1 MFTDMYA
8 TITSG
13 VRKALGL
20 VVLLAVLQDSTA
32 QQTAPKKDTVA
43 VSKLQVTGTIRDAAT
58 GKGIVGARISLPNV
72 SASITDASGSF
83 KVTVPTYFED
93 LMVSAEGYDTK
104 QIPLKGRKH
113 IEVALLDESYNGF
126 QDPLTSPLATAPIR
140 NTTTA
145 SSRIQLD
152 GAWTR
157 PMETLDG
164 LLQGQI
170 AGLNSTRRSGTPG
183 VGANLF
189 LRGYNS
195 LYGTNKPLVI
205 VDGMIYDVNDYGQ
218 SIIANNYTNP
228 FALINIQDIDNVTVL
243 KDAAS
248 IYGAKGANGAI
259 LITTSRAK
267 QQATHIDFGAY
278 TTYNQQPSNLPVMNA
293 ADYRIYLAGMLQ
305 SKGMTSNE
313 INAMPFMI
321 DDTTGNP
328 DYYRYHNNTNWQDK
342 IMKSSLTNNYFLR
355 VTGGDNIAT
364 YALSV
369 GYAKA
374 AGTIRATDMN
384 RYNTR
389 FNAAFN
395 FSKRFTGSANL
406 SFTYNEQ
413 NLRDQGISD
422 KTAPVFLALTKAP
435 FMLDR
440 EVNEKGVTSPN
451 YAETDFLNKSNPAVL
466 INNMQA
472 FNKFYRFFGSFRFNY
487 AISKSF
493 NASTLFGIT
502 YDKVRENIF
511 IPRKGV
517 ADDTLSNAVADS
529 RLGTQVKRLFS
540 YYTDSKLEYSKTVN
554 RYHQFTSRL
563 GLRYQHSDA
572 EQDYAL
578 GFNSATDDLVS
589 VQNGIN
595 ALRQIGG
602 GIGEWNWMNTY
613 FNAEYSFRNKLFFA
627 FNAATDGS
635 SRFGSQ
641 VKNGVLINGN
651 HFAVLPSASFAWL
664 LSSENFMADS
674 KIDLFKLRLSW
685 SMTGNDDI
693 GNYTTRQTYT
703 SQNLLGMQ
711 GLVRNGIPNPAL
723 QWETSEKFNAGVD
736 VSALNDRLTFTAD
749 LFHTKTRNMLV
760 YENITG
766 GAGFNTIVTNN
777 GAMQNT
783 GLEATV
789 GVRLINRKNLKW
801 DVSGNI
807 ATIRN
812 MVKTVPGG
820 RFLTE
825 YAGATLLTQGDRP
838 AGLFYGYVTN
848 GVFST
853 SQEAADA
860 GLKVKNAD
868 GSFTSFGAGDIRFV
882 DINEDKVIDENDRRV
897 LGSPMPE
904 FFGGFSTALTYK
916 QFKLEALFTYAGGH
930 EVFNYMRY
938 RLESASTTD
947 NQLSSV
953 VNRWRAEGQVTNMPK
968 ATYGDP
974 LGNSRFS
981 DRWIEDGSY
990 LRLRHASLSYALP
1003 IKGEFVRNAT
1013 IYVTGTNLLTFTK
1026 YMGYDPEFSASPS
1039 IYGQGI
1045 DTGLDPQ
1052 YRSATLGVKLGF

>member
-1 MFTDMYA
+1 MYS

-13 VRKALGL
+13 FRKTLGL
-20 VVLLAVLQDSTA
+20 VVLLAAMQDTTA
-32 QQTAPKKDTVA
+32 QQQAPKKDTVA
-43 VSKLQVTGTIRDAAT
+43 VVKTQVTGTIRDAAT
-58 GKGIVGARISLPNV
+58 GKGITGARITLPNV
-72 SASITDASGSF
+72 SASITDGSGSF
-83 KVTVPTYFED
+83 KLNVPTFYED
-93 LMVSAEGYDTK
+93 ILVSADGYDTK
-104 QIPLKGRKH
+104 QVPLKGRMQ
-113 IEVALLDESYNGF
+113 IVVSLLEEGNNGF
-126 QDPLTSPLATAPIR
+126 QDPLTSPLATAPMR

-145 SSRIQLD
+145 SARLQLSED
-152 GAWTR
+152 WSR
-157 PMETLDG
+157 PMETLDA
-164 LLQGQI
+164 LLQGKV

-183 VGANLF
+183 AGANLF

-228 FALINIQDIDNVTVL
+228 FALINVQDIDNVTVL

-248 IYGAKGANGAI
+248 IYGTKGTNGAI
-259 LITTSRAK
+259 IITTSRAK

-278 TTYNQQPSNLPVMNA
+278 TTYNQQPSSLPVMNA
-293 ADYRIYLAGMLQ
+293 DDYRVYLAGMLQ
-305 SKGMTSNE
+305 SKGLSSSE

-328 DYYRYHNNTNWQDK
+328 DYYRYHNNTNWQNK
-342 IMKSSLTNNYFLR
+342 IMKNSLTNNYFLR

-369 GYAKA
+369 GYAKVE
-374 AGTIRATDMN
+374 GTIRSTDLN
-384 RYNTR
+384 RYNTL

-422 KTAPVFLALTKAP
+422 KTAPLFLALTKAP

-440 EVNEKGVTSPN
+440 EVNDKGVTSPN
-451 YAETDFLNKSNPAVL
+451 FADTDILGKSNPAVL

-472 FNKFYRFFGSFRFNY
+472 FNKYYRFFGSFKFNY
-487 AISKSF
+487 EISKSL
-493 NASTLFGIT
+493 NASTLFGVT
-502 YDKVRENIF
+502 YDKVRENVF

-517 ADDTLSNAVADS
+517 QDDTLSNAVADS

-540 YYTDSKLEYSKTVN
+540 FYTDSRLEYRKTIR

-572 EQDYAL
+572 EQDFAL

-589 VQNGIN
+589 VQNGLN
-595 ALRQIGG
+595 ALRQVGG

-613 FNAEYSFRNKLFFA
+613 FNAEYGFKNKIFLA
-627 FNAATDGS
+627 FNAAADGS
-635 SRFGSQ
+635 SRFGTQ
-641 VKNGVLINGN
+641 VKNGVLINSN
-651 HFAVLPSASFAWL
+651 HFAVLPSASLAWL

-693 GNYTTRQTYT
+693 GNYSTRQTYT

-736 VSALNDRLTFTAD
+736 VSAWNDRLTFTAD
-749 LFHTKTRNMLV
+749 VFHTKTRNMLV
-760 YENITG
+760 YETITG
-766 GAGFNTIVTNN
+766 GAGFNTILTNN

-783 GLEATV
+783 GVEATL
-789 GVRLINRKNLKW
+789 GVRLINKKNLKW

-807 ATIRN
+807 ATVRN
-812 MVKTVPGG
+812 MVNHVPGG

-838 AGLFYGYVTN
+838 AGLFYGYIAN
-848 GVFST
+848 GVYST
-853 SQEAADA
+853 SADAAAA

-868 GSFTSFGAGDIRFV
+868 GSYTAFGAGDIRFSDV
-882 DINEDKVIDENDRRV
+882 NGDKVIDENDRRV

-904 FFGGFSTALTYK
+904 YFGGFSSKLTYRRF
-916 QFKLEALFTYAGGH
+916 QLEALFTFAGGH
-930 EVFNYMRY
+930 EVFNYTRY

-947 NQLSSV
+947 NQLNSV
-953 VNRWRAEGQVTNMPK
+953 LNRWRAEGQVTNMPK

-990 LRLRHASLSYALP
+990 LRLRHASLSYQLP
-1003 IKGEFVRNAT
+1003 LKGEFVRNAT
-1013 IYVTGTNLLTFTK
+1013 VYITGTNLLTFTK
-1026 YMGYDPEFSASPS
+1026 YMGFDPEFSASPS

-1045 DTGLDPQ
+1045 DTGLDPL

>member
-1 MFTDMYA
+1 MYS
-8 TITSG
+8 TIKSG
-13 VRKALGL
+13 FRKALGL
-20 VVLLAVLQDSTA
+20 FLFLGAMQHVTA
-32 QQTAPKKDTVA
+32 QQPAAKKDTAA
-43 VSKLQVTGTIRDAAT
+43 VIKIQVTGTISDAAT
-58 GKGIVGARISLPNV
+58 GKGIAGARISLPNV
-72 SASITDASGSF
+72 SASITDGNGAF
-83 KVTVPTYFED
+83 KINVPTYFED
-93 LMVSAEGYDTK
+93 LLVSADGYDTK
-104 QIPLKGRKH
+104 QIPLKGRKQ
-113 IEVALLDESYNGF
+113 IAVSLLDEGYSGF
-126 QDPLTSPLATAPIR
+126 QDPLTSPLAIAPIR

-145 SSRIQLD
+145 SSRLQLD
-152 GAWTR
+152 GEWTK
-157 PMETLDG
+157 PMESLDAI
-164 LLQGQI
+164 LQGQV

-228 FALINIQDIDNVTVL
+228 FALINVQDIDNVTVL

-248 IYGAKGANGAI
+248 IYGTKGTNGAI
-259 LITTSRAK
+259 IITTSRAK
-267 QQATHIDFGAY
+267 QQATQIDFGAY
-278 TTYNQQPSNLPVMNA
+278 TTYNQQPSSLPVMNA
-293 ADYRIYLAGMLQ
+293 DDYRVYLAGMLQ
-305 SKGMTSNE
+305 SKGLSSTE

-328 DYYRYHNNTNWQDK
+328 DYYRYHNNTNWQNK
-342 IMKSSLTNNYFLR
+342 IFNNSLTNNYFLR

-374 AGTIRATDMN
+374 EGTIRATDMN

-395 FSKRFTGSANL
+395 FSRRFTGSANL
-406 SFTYNEQ
+406 SFTFNEQ

-440 EVNEKGVTSPN
+440 EVNDKGVTSPN
-451 YAETDFLNKSNPAVL
+451 FADTDILGKSNPAVL

-472 FNKFYRFFGSFRFNY
+472 FNKYYRFSGSFKFNY

-493 NASTLFGIT
+493 NASTLIGVT
-502 YDKVRENIF
+502 YDKVRENVF

-517 ADDTLSNAVADS
+517 QDDTLSNAVADS

-540 YYTDSKLEYSKTVN
+540 FYTDSRVEFSKTIR

-589 VQNGIN
+589 VQNGLN
-595 ALRQIGG
+595 ALRQVGG

-613 FNAEYSFRNKLFFA
+613 FNAEYGFKNKLFLA
-627 FNAATDGS
+627 FNAAADGS
-635 SRFGSQ
+635 SRFGTQ
-641 VKNGVLINGN
+641 VKNGVLINSN
-651 HFAVLPSASFAWL
+651 HFAVLPSASLAWL

-693 GNYTTRQTYT
+693 GNYSTRQTYT

-723 QWETSEKFNAGVD
+723 QWETGEKFNAGVD
-736 VSALNDRLTFTAD
+736 VSAWNDRLTFTAD
-749 LFHTKTRNMLV
+749 LFHSKTRNMLV

-766 GAGFNTIVTNN
+766 GAGFNTILTNN
-777 GAMQNT
+777 GSMQNT
-783 GLEATV
+783 GVEATL
-789 GVRLINRKNLKW
+789 GVRLINKKNLKW
-801 DVSGNI
+801 DISGNI
-807 ATIRN
+807 ATVRN
-812 MVKTVPGG
+812 MVNHVPGG

-838 AGLFYGYVTN
+838 AGLFYGYVSN
-848 GVFST
+848 GVYST
-853 SQEAADA
+853 STEAAEA

-868 GSFTSFGAGDIRFV
+868 GTYTAFGAGDIRFS
-882 DINEDKVIDENDRRV
+882 DINGDKLIDENDRRV

-904 FFGGFSTALTYK
+904 YFGGFTNKLTYRRF
-916 QFKLEALFTYAGGH
+916 QLEALFTFAGGH

-938 RLESASTTD
+938 RLESASNTD
-947 NQLSSV
+947 NQLNSV
-953 VNRWRAEGQVTNMPK
+953 INRWRAEGQVTNMPK

-981 DRWIEDGSY
+981 NRWIEDGSY

-1003 IKGEFVRNAT
+1003 VKGEFVRNAT

-1045 DTGLDPQ
+1045 DTGLDPL

>member
-1 MFTDMYA
+1 MYS

-13 VRKALGL
+13 FRKALGL
-20 VVLLAVLQDSTA
+20 ILFLGAIQGVTA
-32 QQTAPKKDTVA
+32 QEPAAKKDTVA
-43 VSKLQVTGTIRDAAT
+43 VIKIQVTGTILDAAT

-83 KVTVPTYFED
+83 KINVPTYFED
-93 LMVSAEGYDTK
+93 LLVTAEGYDGK
-104 QIPLKGRKH
+104 QIPLKGRKQ
-113 IEVALLDESYNGF
+113 ISVSLLEEGYSGF
-126 QDPLTSPLATAPIR
+126 QDPLTSPLSIEPMR
-140 NTTTA
+140 NTTSA
-145 SSRIQLD
+145 SSRIQLSNE
-152 GAWTR
+152 WTK
-157 PMETLDG
+157 PNETLDA
-164 LLQGQI
+164 LLQGQV

-228 FALINIQDIDNVTVL
+228 FALINVQDIDNVTVL

-248 IYGAKGANGAI
+248 IYGTKGTNGAI
-259 LITTSRAK
+259 IITTSRAK

-278 TTYNQQPSNLPVMNA
+278 TTYNQQPSSLPVMNA
-293 ADYRIYLAGMLQ
+293 DDYRVYLSGMLQ
-305 SKGMTSNE
+305 SKGLSSSE

-328 DYYRYHNNTNWQDK
+328 DYYRYHNNTNWQNK
-342 IMKSSLTNNYFLR
+342 VFNNSLTNNYFLR

-369 GYAKA
+369 GYSKA
-374 AGTIRATDMN
+374 EGTIRSTDMN

-406 SFTYNEQ
+406 SFTFNEQ

-422 KTAPVFLALTKAP
+422 KTAPLFLALTKAP

-440 EVNEKGVTSPN
+440 EVNDKGVTSPN
-451 YAETDFLNKSNPAVL
+451 FADTDILGKSNPAVL

-472 FNKFYRFFGSFRFNY
+472 FNKYYRFSGSFKFNY
-487 AISKSF
+487 AISKTL
-493 NASTLFGIT
+493 NASTLIGVT

-529 RLGTQVKRLFS
+529 RLGSQVKRLFAF
-540 YYTDSKLEYSKTVN
+540 YTDTRLEYSKTIR

-589 VQNGIN
+589 VQNGLN

-613 FNAEYSFRNKLFFA
+613 FNAEYGFKNKLFLA
-627 FNAATDGS
+627 FNAAADGS
-635 SRFGSQ
+635 SRFGTQ
-641 VKNGVLINGN
+641 VKNGVLINSN
-651 HFAVLPSASFAWL
+651 HFAVLPSASLAWL

-693 GNYTTRQTYT
+693 GNYSTRQSYT

-723 QWETSEKFNAGVD
+723 QWETGEKFNAGVD
-736 VSALNDRLTFTAD
+736 VSALNDRLTFTMD
-749 LFHTKTRNMLV
+749 FFHSKTRNMLV

-766 GAGFNTIVTNN
+766 AAGFNTILTNN
-777 GAMQNT
+777 GSMQNT

-789 GVRLINRKNLKW
+789 GVRLINKKNLKW
-801 DVSGNI
+801 DISGNI

-812 MVKTVPGG
+812 MVKHVPGG
-820 RFLTE
+820 RFFTE

-838 AGLFYGYVTN
+838 AGLFYGYVSN
-848 GVFST
+848 GVYST
-853 SQEAADA
+853 STEAAEA

-868 GSFTSFGAGDIRFV
+868 GSYTAFGAGDIRFS
-882 DINEDKVIDENDRRV
+882 DINGDKLIDENDRRV

-904 FFGGFSTALTYK
+904 YFGGFSNKLTYRRF
-916 QFKLEALFTYAGGH
+916 QLEALFTFAGGH

-938 RLESASTTD
+938 RLESASNTD
-947 NQLSSV
+947 NQLNSV
-953 VNRWRAEGQVTNMPK
+953 INRWRAEGQVTNMPK

-981 DRWIEDGSY
+981 NRWIEDGSY

-1003 IKGEFVRNAT
+1003 VKGEFVRNAT

-1039 IYGQGI
+1039 LYGQGI
-1045 DTGLDPQ
+1045 DTGLDPL

>member
-1 MFTDMYA
+1 MYS
-8 TITSG
+8 TIKSG
-13 VRKALGL
+13 FRKALGL
-20 VVLLAVLQDSTA
+20 VVLLAAMQVTTA
-32 QQTAPKKDTVA
+32 QQQAPTKDTAA
-43 VSKLQVTGTIRDAAT
+43 VVKSRVSGTIRDAAT
-58 GKGIVGARISLPNV
+58 GKGITGARISLPNV
-72 SASITDASGSF
+72 SASITDSSGNF
-83 KVTVPTYFED
+83 TINVPAFFED
-93 LMVSAEGYDTK
+93 LLVSADGYDTK
-104 QIPLKGRKH
+104 QVPLKGRMQ
-113 IEVALLDESYNGF
+113 IEVSLLEEGYSGF
-126 QDPLTSPLATAPIR
+126 QDPLTSPLATAPMR
-140 NTTTA
+140 NATSA
-145 SSRIQLD
+145 SSRLQLSEE
-152 GAWTR
+152 WSR
-157 PMETLDG
+157 PMETLDA
-164 LLQGQI
+164 LLQGKV

-183 VGANLF
+183 AGANLF

-228 FALINIQDIDNVTVL
+228 FALINVQDIDNVTVL

-248 IYGAKGANGAI
+248 IYGTKGANGAI

-267 QQATHIDFGAY
+267 QQATQIDFGAF
-278 TTYNQQPSNLPVMNA
+278 TTYNQQPSLLPVMNA
-293 ADYRIYLAGMLQ
+293 DDYRVYLAGMLQ
-305 SKGMTSNE
+305 SKGLSSTE
-313 INAMPFMI
+313 INAMPFMN

-328 DYYRYHNNTNWQDK
+328 DYYRYHNNTNWQNK
-342 IMKSSLTNNYFLR
+342 VMNNSLTNNYFLR

-374 AGTIRATDMN
+374 EGTIRSTDMN

-422 KTAPVFLALTKAP
+422 KTAPLFLSLTKAP

-440 EVNEKGVTSPN
+440 EVNDKGVTSPN
-451 YAETDFLNKSNPAVL
+451 LADTDILGKSNPAVL

-472 FNKFYRFFGSFRFNY
+472 FNKYYRFFGSFKFNY
-487 AISKSF
+487 EISKSL
-493 NASTLFGIT
+493 NASTLFGVT
-502 YDKVRENIF
+502 YDKVRENVF

-540 YYTDSKLEYSKTVN
+540 FYTDSRLEFSKN
-554 RYHQFTSRL
+554 IRRYHQFTSRL

-572 EQDYAL
+572 EQDFAL

-589 VQNGIN
+589 VQNGLN

-613 FNAEYSFRNKLFFA
+613 FNAEYGFKNKLFLA
-627 FNAATDGS
+627 FNAAADGS
-635 SRFGSQ
+635 SRFGTQ
-641 VKNGVLINGN
+641 VKNGVLINSN
-651 HFAVLPSASFAWL
+651 HFAVLPSASLAWL

-693 GNYTTRQTYT
+693 GNYSTRQTYT

-723 QWETSEKFNAGVD
+723 QWETGEKFDAGVD
-736 VSALNDRLTFTAD
+736 VSAWNDRLTFTAD
-749 LFHTKTRNMLV
+749 LFHSKTRNMLV

-766 GAGFNTIVTNN
+766 GAGFNTILTNN

-783 GLEATV
+783 GVEATL
-789 GVRLINRKNLKW
+789 GVRLINKKNLKW
-801 DVSGNI
+801 DISGNI
-807 ATIRN
+807 ATVRN
-812 MVKTVPGG
+812 MVNHVPGG
-820 RFLTE
+820 RFFTE

-838 AGLFYGYVTN
+838 AGLFYGYISN
-848 GVFST
+848 GVYST
-853 SQEAADA
+853 SADAANA

-868 GSFTSFGAGDIRFV
+868 GSYTAFGAGDIRFS
-882 DINEDKVIDENDRRV
+882 DINGDKVIDENDRRV

-904 FFGGFSTALTYK
+904 YYGGFTNKLTYRRF
-916 QFKLEALFTYAGGH
+916 QLEALFTFAGGH

-938 RLESASTTD
+938 RLESASNTD
-947 NQLSSV
+947 NQLNSV
-953 VNRWRAEGQVTNMPK
+953 INRWRAEGQVTNMPK

-974 LGNSRFS
+974 LGNNRFS
-981 DRWIEDGSY
+981 NRWIEDGSY

-1003 IKGEFVRNAT
+1003 LKGEFVRNAT

-1039 IYGQGI
+1039 LYGQGI
-1045 DTGLDPQ
+1045 DTGLDPL

>member
-1 MFTDMYA
+1 MYS
-8 TITSG
+8 TIKSG
-13 VRKALGL
+13 FRKALGL
-20 VVLLAVLQDSTA
+20 FLFLGAMQHVTA
-32 QQTAPKKDTVA
+32 QQPAAKKDTAA
-43 VSKLQVTGTIRDAAT
+43 VIKIQVTGTISDAAT
-58 GKGIVGARISLPNV
+58 GKGIAGARISLPNV
-72 SASITDASGSF
+72 SASITDGNGAF
-83 KVTVPTYFED
+83 KINVPTYFED
-93 LMVSAEGYDTK
+93 LLVSADGYDTK
-104 QIPLKGRKH
+104 QIPLKGRKQ
-113 IEVALLDESYNGF
+113 IAVSLLEEGYSGF
-126 QDPLTSPLATAPIR
+126 QDPLTSPLAIAPIR

-145 SSRIQLD
+145 SSRLQLD
-152 GAWTR
+152 GEWTK
-157 PMETLDG
+157 PMESLDAI
-164 LLQGQI
+164 LQGQV

-228 FALINIQDIDNVTVL
+228 FALINVQDIDNVTVL

-248 IYGAKGANGAI
+248 IYGTKGTNGAI
-259 LITTSRAK
+259 IITTSRAK

-278 TTYNQQPSNLPVMNA
+278 TTYNQQPSSLPVMNA
-293 ADYRIYLAGMLQ
+293 DDYRVYLAGMLQ
-305 SKGMTSNE
+305 SKGLSSTE

-328 DYYRYHNNTNWQDK
+328 DYYRYHNNTNWQNK
-342 IMKSSLTNNYFLR
+342 IFNNSLTNNYFLR

-374 AGTIRATDMN
+374 EGTIRATDMN

-395 FSKRFTGSANL
+395 FSRRFTGSANL
-406 SFTYNEQ
+406 SFTFNEQ

-440 EVNEKGVTSPN
+440 EVNDKGVTSPN
-451 YAETDFLNKSNPAVL
+451 FADTDILGKSNPAVL

-472 FNKFYRFFGSFRFNY
+472 FNKYYRFLGSFKFNY

-493 NASTLFGIT
+493 NASTLIGVT
-502 YDKVRENIF
+502 YDKVRENVF

-517 ADDTLSNAVADS
+517 QDDTLSNAVADS

-540 YYTDSKLEYSKTVN
+540 FYTDSRVEFSKTIR

-589 VQNGIN
+589 VQNGLN
-595 ALRQIGG
+595 ALRQVGG

-613 FNAEYSFRNKLFFA
+613 FNAEYGFKNKLFLA
-627 FNAATDGS
+627 FNAAADGS
-635 SRFGSQ
+635 SRFGTQ
-641 VKNGVLINGN
+641 VKNGVLINSN
-651 HFAVLPSASFAWL
+651 HFAVLPSASLAWL

-693 GNYTTRQTYT
+693 GNYSTRQTYT

-723 QWETSEKFNAGVD
+723 QWETGEKFNAGVD
-736 VSALNDRLTFTAD
+736 VSAWNDRLTFTAD
-749 LFHTKTRNMLV
+749 LFHSKTRNMLV

-766 GAGFNTIVTNN
+766 GAGFNTILTNN
-777 GAMQNT
+777 GSMQNT
-783 GLEATV
+783 GVEATL
-789 GVRLINRKNLKW
+789 GVRLINKKNLKW
-801 DVSGNI
+801 DISGNI
-807 ATIRN
+807 ATVRN
-812 MVKTVPGG
+812 MVNHVPGG

-838 AGLFYGYVTN
+838 AGLFYGYVSN
-848 GVFST
+848 GVYST
-853 SQEAADA
+853 STEAAEA

-868 GSFTSFGAGDIRFV
+868 GTYTAFGAGDIRFS
-882 DINEDKVIDENDRRV
+882 DINGDKLIDENDRRV

-904 FFGGFSTALTYK
+904 YFGGFTNKLTYRRF
-916 QFKLEALFTYAGGH
+916 QLEALFTFAGGH

-938 RLESASTTD
+938 RLESASNTD
-947 NQLSSV
+947 NQLNSV
-953 VNRWRAEGQVTNMPK
+953 INRWRAEGQVTNMPK

-981 DRWIEDGSY
+981 NRWIEDGSY

-1003 IKGEFVRNAT
+1003 VKGEFVRNAT

-1045 DTGLDPQ
+1045 DTGLDPL

>member
-1 MFTDMYA
+1 MYS
-8 TITSG
+8 TIKSG
-13 VRKALGL
+13 FRKALGL
-20 VVLLAVLQDSTA
+20 FLFLGAMQHVTA
-32 QQTAPKKDTVA
+32 QQPAAKKDTAA
-43 VSKLQVTGTIRDAAT
+43 VIKIQVTGTISDAAT
-58 GKGIVGARISLPNV
+58 GKGIAGARISLPNV
-72 SASITDASGSF
+72 SASITDGNGAF
-83 KVTVPTYFED
+83 KINVPTYFED
-93 LMVSAEGYDTK
+93 LLVSADGYDTK
-104 QIPLKGRKH
+104 QIPLKGRKQ
-113 IEVALLDESYNGF
+113 IAVSLLDEGYSGF
-126 QDPLTSPLATAPIR
+126 QDPLTSPLAIAPIR

-145 SSRIQLD
+145 SSRLQLD
-152 GAWTR
+152 GEWTK
-157 PMETLDG
+157 PMESLDAI
-164 LLQGQI
+164 LQGQV

-228 FALINIQDIDNVTVL
+228 FALINVQDIDNVTVL

-248 IYGAKGANGAI
+248 IYGTKGTNGAI
-259 LITTSRAK
+259 IITTSRAK

-278 TTYNQQPSNLPVMNA
+278 TTYNQQPSSLPVMNA
-293 ADYRIYLAGMLQ
+293 DDYRVYLACMLQ
-305 SKGMTSNE
+305 SKGLSSTE

-328 DYYRYHNNTNWQDK
+328 DYYRYHNNTNWQNK
-342 IMKSSLTNNYFLR
+342 IFNNSLTNNYFLR

-374 AGTIRATDMN
+374 EGTIRATDMN

-395 FSKRFTGSANL
+395 FSRRFTGSANL
-406 SFTYNEQ
+406 SFTFNEQ

-440 EVNEKGVTSPN
+440 EVNDKGVTSPN
-451 YAETDFLNKSNPAVL
+451 FADTDILGKSNPAVL

-472 FNKFYRFFGSFRFNY
+472 FNKYYRFLGSFKFNY

-493 NASTLFGIT
+493 NASTLIGVT
-502 YDKVRENIF
+502 YDKVRENVF

-517 ADDTLSNAVADS
+517 QDDTLSNAVADS

-540 YYTDSKLEYSKTVN
+540 FYTDSRVEFSKTIR

-589 VQNGIN
+589 VQNGLN
-595 ALRQIGG
+595 ALRQVGG

-613 FNAEYSFRNKLFFA
+613 FNAEYGFKNKLFLT
-627 FNAATDGS
+627 FNAAADGS
-635 SRFGSQ
+635 SRFGTQ
-641 VKNGVLINGN
+641 VKNGVLINSN
-651 HFAVLPSASFAWL
+651 HFAVLPSASLAWL

-693 GNYTTRQTYT
+693 GNYSTRQTYT

-723 QWETSEKFNAGVD
+723 QWETGEKFNAGVD
-736 VSALNDRLTFTAD
+736 VSAWNDRLTFTAD
-749 LFHTKTRNMLV
+749 LFHSKTRNMLV

-766 GAGFNTIVTNN
+766 GAGFNTILTNN
-777 GAMQNT
+777 GSMQNT
-783 GLEATV
+783 GVEATL
-789 GVRLINRKNLKW
+789 GVRLINKKNLKW
-801 DVSGNI
+801 DISGNI
-807 ATIRN
+807 ATVRN
-812 MVKTVPGG
+812 MVNHVPGG

-838 AGLFYGYVTN
+838 AGLFYGYVSN
-848 GVFST
+848 GVYST
-853 SQEAADA
+853 STEAAEA

-868 GSFTSFGAGDIRFV
+868 GTYTAFGAGDIRFS
-882 DINEDKVIDENDRRV
+882 DINGDKLIDENDRRV

-904 FFGGFSTALTYK
+904 YFGGFTNKLTYRRF
-916 QFKLEALFTYAGGH
+916 QLEALFTFAGGH

-938 RLESASTTD
+938 RLESASNTD
-947 NQLSSV
+947 NQLNSV
-953 VNRWRAEGQVTNMPK
+953 INRWRAEGQVTNMPK

-981 DRWIEDGSY
+981 NRWIEDGSY

-1003 IKGEFVRNAT
+1003 VKGEFVRNAT

-1045 DTGLDPQ
+1045 DTGLDPL